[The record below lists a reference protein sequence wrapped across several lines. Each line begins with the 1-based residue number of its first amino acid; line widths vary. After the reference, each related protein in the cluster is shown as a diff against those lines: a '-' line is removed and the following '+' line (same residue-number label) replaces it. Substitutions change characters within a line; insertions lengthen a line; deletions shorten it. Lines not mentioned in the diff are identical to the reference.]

1 MNKLNARRGG
11 LLAVVAAL
19 SLLGATTIAHGERVI
34 KGNIVISFHGN
45 ISPSKLPRKDLA
57 PVGVQMGA
65 KISTVDG
72 LKPPRLTKLV
82 LDINSKGVIDA
93 KGLPTCSIGKLLN
106 SSSAQAKAL
115 CGEAE
120 VGSGNVTLRI
130 QFPGQGEFASNG
142 PLVAFNGK
150 SKGKQ
155 AILAHIDSKGKLNST
170 EVLTFIVKK
179 GKGTFGTTLTA
190 DVGNI
195 ASGNGY
201 ISAFDLSLRRRY
213 SSRGDKKS
221 FVSARCPLPPDV
233 PVANFQFARSTYYFE
248 DGTKVASTLTK
259 QCRAKG

>member
-1 MNKLNARRGG
+1 MNLRKGG

-19 SLLGATTIAHGERVI
+19 SLLVASVASGENVV
-34 KGNIVISFHGN
+34 KGNIKINFHGN
-45 ISPSKLPRKDLA
+45 ISPTKLPRKGLA
-57 PVGVQMGA
+57 PVSVQMGA
-65 KISTVDG
+65 KIKTLDG
-72 LKPPRLTKLV
+72 EKPPRLTKLV
-82 LDINSKGVIDA
+82 LDINKNGVIDS
-93 KGLPTCSIGKLLN
+93 KGLPLCPIGKLLN
-106 SSSAQAKAL
+106 SSSSQAKKL
-115 CGEAE
+115 CGDAE

-150 SKGKQ
+150 SKGKP

-179 GKGTFGTTLTA
+179 TGGTFGTQLTA

-213 SSRGDKKS
+213 TLRGEKKS
-221 FVSARCPLPPDV
+221 YVSAGCPLPKGINIAGFD
-233 PVANFQFARSTYYFE
+233 FARSSYYFE
-248 DGTKVASTLTK
+248 DGTKISSVLSKNCT
-259 QCRAKG
+259 AKG

>member
-1 MNKLNARRGG
+1 MKRLNARRGG
-11 LLAVVAAL
+11 LLAAVAAL
-19 SLLGATTIAHGERVI
+19 SLLGVTTVAHGERVI
-34 KGNIVISFHGN
+34 EGNIQISFHGN
-45 ISPSKLPRKDLA
+45 ISPSKLPRKELA

-65 KISTVDG
+65 KISTTDG
-72 LKPPRLTKLV
+72 EKPPRLTKLA
-82 LDINSKGVIDA
+82 LDINSNGIIDA

-106 SSSAQAKAL
+106 SSSAQAKKL
-115 CGEAE
+115 CGDAE
-120 VGSGNVTLRI
+120 VGQGNVTLRI

-155 AILAHIDSKGKLNST
+155 AIFAHIDSKGKLNST

-179 GKGTFGTTLTA
+179 GKGTYGTTLTA

-213 SSRGDKKS
+213 SMRGQKKS
-221 FVSARCPLPPDV
+221 YVSASCPLPKGV
-233 PVANFQFARSTYYFE
+233 PVANFKFARSTYFFE
-248 DGTKVASTLTK
+248 DGTKISSTLTK